1 MLRRGA
7 NVKSEQNG
15 PRLWTCPLWPL
26 GMGFLGLA
34 RLKAWCYGRRSAP
47 VRLGRPTV
55 SIGNLT
61 FGGTGKTPFALA
73 MARVLLE
80 MGERPGVLLR
90 GYGRR
95 TRGARRVDQASA
107 PEEVG
112 EEALLLARALP
123 GTPVAV
129 GERREEAAALVRE
142 LCSVFILD
150 DAFQHLRVHRDVD
163 LLLVDAS
170 RPGDLHAP
178 PVGRLREPLSA
189 AKRASVLV
197 ATRGEVHHLAP
208 SLLGWTEGVPRVS
221 ARFEWEP
228 APLGSALFPSWKAL
242 GGVPVVAFAGVGHP
256 ESFFEQARAAGLSLS
271 ARVAFRD
278 HARPTAARLR
288 LILSR
293 ARETGAGAVL
303 TTEKDA
309 VKWAP
314 LWPEGL
320 PLVYPRL
327 TTLLEGDVEELRAR
341 LAEACRPGAS
351 LGRQ

>member
-1 MLRRGA
+1 MRRGA
-7 NVKSEQNG
+7 DVRREQSG
-15 PRLWTCPLWPL
+15 PPLWACPLWPL
-26 GMGFLGLA
+26 GVGLLGLA
-34 RLKAWCYGRRSAP
+34 RLKAWRYIHVTAP
-47 VRLGRPTV
+47 VRLGRPAV

-61 FGGTGKTPFALA
+61 FGGTGKTPLA
-73 MARVLLE
+73 AAVARMLLE
-80 MGERPGVLLR
+80 MGEHPAILLR

-95 TRGARRVDQASA
+95 TRGARRVEEAST
-107 PEEVG
+107 PGEVG
-112 EEALLLARALP
+112 EEALLLARVLP

-129 GERREEAAALVRE
+129 GERREEAAALVRD

-178 PVGRLREPLSA
+178 PVGRLRESLSA

-197 ATRGEVHHLAP
+197 ATRGAVQDLAP
-208 SLLGWTEGVPRVS
+208 SLLGWTEGVAHLS

-228 APLGSALFPSWKAL
+228 APLGSGAFPSWEAL
-242 GGVPVVAFAGVGHP
+242 GAVPVVAFAGVGHP
-256 ESFFEQARAAGLSLS
+256 ESFFAQARSAGLSLAALVS
-271 ARVAFRD
+271 FGD
-278 HARPTAARLR
+278 HARPTARRLQR
-288 LILSR
+288 ILSK
-293 ARETGAGAVL
+293 ARETGAGAVV

-314 LWPEGL
+314 LWPEGF

-327 TTLLEGDVEELRAR
+327 TTLLEGDVEEFRAR
-341 LAEACRPGAS
+341 LAEACRSGAT
-351 LGRQ
+351 LARP